1 MSQTDDDLLLGISNL
16 LDRKL
21 GVIQNDLSDVRNEI
35 VLLRTD
41 VSRELISI
49 RADIRSINIRMEND
63 ILPRLQ
69 NIEDCYLSTYR
80 RYQSGVNQIDAIQA
94 DVDVLK
100 AVVTNH
106 SGILQNM
113 A

>member
-21 GVIQNDLSDVRNEI
+21 GAIQNDLSDVRKEI

-49 RADIRSINIRMEND
+49 RADIRSINIRIEND

-69 NIEDCYLSTYR
+69 N
-80 RYQSGVNQIDAIQA
+80 
-94 DVDVLK
+94 
-100 AVVTNH
+100 
-106 SGILQNM
+106 M

>member
-21 GVIQNDLSDVRNEI
+21 GAIQNDLSDVRNEI

-69 NIEDCYLSTYR
+69 N
-80 RYQSGVNQIDAIQA
+80 
-94 DVDVLK
+94 
-100 AVVTNH
+100 
-106 SGILQNM
+106 M